1 MGRVSGKRVLVTA
14 SGQGIG
20 RASCLM
26 LAREGALV
34 TATDIDETLL
44 DKLKEEADK
53 ENLCITVKKL
63 DVTNKKEIENISSQL
78 DKVDILFNCAG

>member
-1 MGRVSGKRVLVTA
+1 
-14 SGQGIG
+14 
-20 RASCLM
+20 M
-26 LAREGALV
+26 LAREGAQV